1 VFGQP
6 ASAVAKGQAI
16 IQEALSQAD
25 NAHHSAVT
33 CTAGTFILVFAL
45 SLVCSNEQL
54 CHIG

>member
-1 VFGQP
+1 MFGQP

-16 IQEALSQAD
+16 IKEALSQAD

-54 CHIG
+54 CYIG